1 MENTQEWRDKSD
13 QGWLG
18 NYFDVHRAA
27 GRSVGAQIPTDLT
40 KSYSQIPFMAAFP
53 TAMDQC
59 SLGIC
64 QE

>member
-1 MENTQEWRDKSD
+1 MENPQEWRDKSD

-27 GRSVGAQIPTDLT
+27 GWSVGAQTPTDLM
-40 KSYSQIPFMAAFP
+40 KSYSQIPFMSAFP

-59 SLGIC
+59 NLGIC